1 MSEHGQ
7 MNKSTERWG
16 LIQKVIKSND
26 FKTIV
31 EIGTWKGMG
40 STLAILSSKNDN
52 TNFFSVESNLEFYE
66 VAKKNL
72 KSYEQKFNL
81 IYGRVVEI
89 DDVLNY
95 SNNFILTNEQK
106 SWLEEDINN
115 MKFCDNILYSLPN
128 KIDFLLLDGGEY
140 STYQEWK
147 TLKDRSEYIALDD
160 LKTIKSKK
168 IFQEMV
174 LDNSY
179 SITEKTDEGNGF
191 CIFKKINL

>member
-40 STLAILSSKNDN
+40 STLAILSSKNDG

-72 KSYEQKFNL
+72 LSYTDKFELIHGRIVELGDVEEFCKNL
-81 IYGRVVEI
+81 E
-89 DDVLNY
+89 
-95 SNNFILTNEQK
+95 LTNEQK
-106 SWLEEDINN
+106 KWLSEDIKNLNN
-115 MKFCDNILYSLPN
+115 SINVLSQIPQE
-128 KIDFLLLDGGEY
+128 IDFLLLDGGEF
-140 STYQEWK
+140 STYPEWLV
-147 TLKDRSEYIALDD
+147 LKDRSKIIALDD
-160 LKTIKSKK
+160 IKTLKCRK
-168 IFQEMV
+168 IFNEMINDEKFD
-174 LDNSY
+174 LIENS
-179 SITEKTDEGNGF
+179 SEGNGF
-191 CIFKKINL
+191 SVFKRRL